1 MWPRWIDL
9 VLSLDTRLRERK
21 IGFLDIWQRPKNVLL
36 DHGHDVVEVRYDETD
51 NVLLILQVL
60 LNLIDCIKPLSF
72 AFYILRLILVVI
84 VLLADEQFFL
94 ETFLTMF
101 LLCHSS
107 VLNLI
112 ASTWRLALTL
122 TSCAL
127 RFTGIFLVLFR

>member
-21 IGFLDIWQRPKNVLL
+21 IGFLDIRQRSKNVLL
-36 DHGHDVVEVRYDETD
+36 YHSHDVVEVRYDETD

-84 VLLADEQFFL
+84 CLLGDHQFLLEALLCIFVRSNSCITSRLGSLVRLLAS
-94 ETFLTMF
+94 T
-101 LLCHSS
+101 SS
-107 VLNLI
+107 G
-112 ASTWRLALTL
+112 
-122 TSCAL
+122 
-127 RFTGIFLVLFR
+127 RFA